1 MNRSHPSIHL
11 CYNSTWCDF
20 TDIFHFLPSNMPRWR
35 HQRETFSALL
45 ALCEGN
51 PSVTMDSPHKGQW
64 LGALMVFFIC
74 AWTNCAANN
83 RNAGDLRC
91 HRAHYDVTTIHRACF
106 VRRKLISMHLCKV
119 SYLRVCFHSFAFFIV
134 LCQSFWKK
142 MNTRVSNIKPNAFHE
157 MMYICFLLNWKRKL
171 FFPCDLTN

>member
-1 MNRSHPSIHL
+1 MNRSHPSTHL

-20 TDIFHFLPSNMPRWR
+20 TDICHLLPSNIPRWR
-35 HQRETFSALL
+35 HQRETLSALL

-51 PSVTMDSPHKGQW
+51 PSVTDGFPSQRPVTW
-64 LGALMVFFIC
+64 SFDVFFIC

-83 RNAGDLRC
+83 RDAGDLRC

-134 LCQSFWKK
+134 LCHSFWKK
-142 MNTRVSNIKPNAFHE
+142 KWTQEYRI
-157 MMYICFLLNWKRKL
+157 LNQTHSMKWYVFIFSWIRRESY
-171 FFPCDLTN
+171 FSCVI

>member
-1 MNRSHPSIHL
+1 MNRSHPSTHL

-20 TDIFHFLPSNMPRWR
+20 TDICHLLPSNIPRWR
-35 HQRETFSALL
+35 HQRETLSALL

-51 PSVTMDSPHKGQW
+51 PSVTDGFPSQRPVTW
-64 LGALMVFFIC
+64 SFDVFFIC

-83 RNAGDLRC
+83 RDAGDLRC

-134 LCQSFWKK
+134 LCHSFWKK

-157 MMYICFLLNWKRKL
+157 MICIYFFLNSKRKL
-171 FFPCDLTN
+171 FLLCDLTN